1 MNTSM
6 NMKGDKTMNFNITAG
21 TIART
26 AVLLLALT
34 NQMLSAMG
42 KSPLPIESTTVEQLV
57 TAGITTIAAL
67 IAWWK
72 NNSFTREAIMADKEY
87 DRLKAKSGK

>member
-1 MNTSM
+1 
-6 NMKGDKTMNFNITAG
+6 MNFNITAG

-42 KSPLPIESTTVEQLV
+42 KSPLPIESTTVERLV

-67 IAWWK
+67 VAWWK
-72 NNSFTREAIMADKEY
+72 NNSFTKEAIAADKEY